1 MIKKH
6 LSVVRYRSDLHYF
19 QMLGYTFLDWIMVYV
34 RKCEEAIL
42 GHDQHW
48 SAYIGS
54 EVSLMCSMAY

>member
-1 MIKKH
+1 M
-6 LSVVRYRSDLHYF
+6 VRYRSDLHYF
-19 QMLGYTFLDWIMVYV
+19 QMLGYTFLDWTMVYV